1 MTITVAVN
9 FSSCLFFMSSPEAPA
24 LANGNAAKVTE
35 SNSLKLGMIPKGMP
49 STVVPCVTEGSL
61 ANGLPNG
68 HVMPPLDSPFAG
80 YIIAIHRKMVR
91 TAGWAKDGDK
101 IISASRLVKV
111 YIMLISKQCV
121 ISVCFVD
128 AGRVILPVQSEEP
141 PQPVW
146 DAVDCAVYSPHQDQG
161 PV

>member
-1 MTITVAVN
+1 MN
-9 FSSCLFFMSSPEAPA
+9 
-24 LANGNAAKVTE
+24 
-35 SNSLKLGMIPKGMP
+35 LGLIPKGMP
-49 STVVPCVTEGSL
+49 STVVPCGTEGSL
-61 ANGLPNG
+61 ADGLPDG
-68 HVMPPLDSPFAG
+68 PAVLPSDSPFTG
-80 YIIAIHRKMVR
+80 YIITIHRKMVR
-91 TAGWAKDGDK
+91 TAGWAKDGEK
-101 IISASRLVKV
+101 ISSASRLVKV